1 MLHNFRCKLY
11 IKRNLFFSKKVL
23 EQLKRIFHSCD
34 SLENETYIMSLSLRH
49 MTRTMH
55 NSYRQAKFL
64 LSCPS
69 LKGCPEDLGYEVVFA
84 GRSNAGKSSA
94 INTLTEQKKLAKV
107 SRTPG
112 RTQHLVFF
120 ELDEQRRLVD
130 LPGYGYAK
138 VPDKVKQRWHLDMSE
153 YFDNRKCLRAAIL
166 VMDCR
171 HPLKPFDEMMLQW
184 CVNNDVATNILLTK
198 SDKLKKGAASSTKL
212 KVIKS
217 LEDLPNVNVQ
227 LFSSLKKLGISEL
240 CQYLD
245 KVFEFSN
252 ES

>member
-1 MLHNFRCKLY
+1 MYNF
-11 IKRNLFFSKKVL
+11 
-23 EQLKRIFHSCD
+23 
-34 SLENETYIMSLSLRH
+34 
-49 MTRTMH
+49 
-55 NSYRQAKFL
+55 YRQAKFL

-69 LKGCPEDLGYEVVFA
+69 LKGCPIDIGYEVIFA

-120 ELDEQRRLVD
+120 DLGDDRRLVD

-138 VPDKVKQRWHLDMSE
+138 VPDSVKQDWHQNMSE
-153 YFDNRKCLRAAIL
+153 YFDNRQCIKAAIL

-171 HPLKPFDEMMLQW
+171 HPFKPFDQMMLDW
-184 CVNNDVATNILLTK
+184 CVNSKVPIHILLTK
-198 SDKLKKGAASSTKL
+198 SDKLKRGAASAAKLSAL
-212 KVIKS
+212 KVVKN
-217 LEDLPNVNVQ
+217 LPSVSVQ
-227 LFSSLKKLGISEL
+227 LFSSLKKVGVSEL
-240 CQYLD
+240 SHYLNQ
-245 KVFEFSN
+245 VFEMSD

>member
-1 MLHNFRCKLY
+1 MHNF
-11 IKRNLFFSKKVL
+11 
-23 EQLKRIFHSCD
+23 
-34 SLENETYIMSLSLRH
+34 
-49 MTRTMH
+49 
-55 NSYRQAKFL
+55 YRQAKFL

-69 LKGCPEDLGYEVVFA
+69 LKGCPIDSGYEVIFA

-120 ELDEQRRLVD
+120 DLGDDRRLVD

-138 VPDKVKQRWHLDMSE
+138 VPDSVKQDWHQNMSE
-153 YFDNRKCLRAAIL
+153 YFDNRQCIKAAIL

-171 HPLKPFDEMMLQW
+171 HPFKPFDQMMLDW
-184 CVNNDVATNILLTK
+184 CVNSKVPIHILLTK
-198 SDKLKKGAASSTKL
+198 SDKLKRGAASAAKLSAL
-212 KVIKS
+212 KVVK
-217 LEDLPNVNVQ
+217 DLPSVSVQ
-227 LFSSLKKLGISEL
+227 LFSSLKKVGVSEL
-240 CQYLD
+240 SHYLNQVLEMSD
-245 KVFEFSN
+245 

>member
-1 MLHNFRCKLY
+1 M
-11 IKRNLFFSKKVL
+11 
-23 EQLKRIFHSCD
+23 Q
-34 SLENETYIMSLSLRH
+34 
-49 MTRTMH
+49 
-55 NSYRQAKFL
+55 NSYRKAKFL

-69 LKGCPEDLGYEVVFA
+69 LKGCPDDNGYEVIFA

-94 INTLTEQKKLAKV
+94 INTLTEQTKLAKV

-138 VPDKVKQRWHLDMSE
+138 VPDAVKQKWNQNMSE
-153 YFDNRKCLRAAIL
+153 YFDNRNCLKGAIL

-184 CVNNDVATNILLTK
+184 CINSDIDTNILLTK

-212 KVIKS
+212 AVKNAVKDI
-217 LEDLPNVNVQ
+217 PNINVQ
-227 LFSSLKKLGISEL
+227 LFSSLKKEGVSEL
-240 CQYLD
+240 CKYLD
-245 KVFEFSN
+245 KIFELNN

>member
-1 MLHNFRCKLY
+1 M
-11 IKRNLFFSKKVL
+11 
-23 EQLKRIFHSCD
+23 Q
-34 SLENETYIMSLSLRH
+34 
-49 MTRTMH
+49 
-55 NSYRQAKFL
+55 NSYRKAKFL

-69 LKGCPEDLGYEVVFA
+69 LKGCPDDNGYEVIFA

-138 VPDKVKQRWHLDMSE
+138 VPDAVKQKWNQNMSE
-153 YFDNRKCLRAAIL
+153 YFDNRNCLKGAIL

-184 CVNNDVATNILLTK
+184 CINSDIDTNILLTK

-212 KVIKS
+212 AVKNAVK
-217 LEDLPNVNVQ
+217 EFPNINVQ
-227 LFSSLKKLGISEL
+227 LFSSLKKEGASEL
-240 CQYLD
+240 CKYLD
-245 KVFEFSN
+245 KIFELNN

>member
-1 MLHNFRCKLY
+1 M
-11 IKRNLFFSKKVL
+11 
-23 EQLKRIFHSCD
+23 Q
-34 SLENETYIMSLSLRH
+34 
-49 MTRTMH
+49 
-55 NSYRQAKFL
+55 NSYRKAKFL

-69 LKGCPEDLGYEVVFA
+69 LKGCPDDNGYEVIFA

-138 VPDKVKQRWHLDMSE
+138 VPDAVKQKWNQNMSE
-153 YFDNRKCLRAAIL
+153 YFDNRNCLKGAIL

-184 CVNNDVATNILLTK
+184 CINNDVDTNILLTK

-212 KVIKS
+212 AVKNAVKEI
-217 LEDLPNVNVQ
+217 PNINVQ
-227 LFSSLKKLGISEL
+227 LFSSLKKEGVSEL
-240 CQYLD
+240 CKYLD
-245 KVFEFSN
+245 KIFELNN

>member
-1 MLHNFRCKLY
+1 M
-11 IKRNLFFSKKVL
+11 
-23 EQLKRIFHSCD
+23 Q
-34 SLENETYIMSLSLRH
+34 
-49 MTRTMH
+49 
-55 NSYRQAKFL
+55 NSYRKAKFL

-69 LKGCPEDLGYEVVFA
+69 LKGCPDDNGYEVIFA

-138 VPDKVKQRWHLDMSE
+138 VPDAVKQKWNQNMSE
-153 YFDNRKCLRAAIL
+153 YFDNRNCLKGAIL

-184 CVNNDVATNILLTK
+184 CINNDVDTNILLTK

-212 KVIKS
+212 AVKNAVKEI
-217 LEDLPNVNVQ
+217 PNINVQ
-227 LFSSLKKLGISEL
+227 LFSSLKKEGISEL
-240 CQYLD
+240 CKYLD
-245 KVFEFSN
+245 KIFELNN

>member
-1 MLHNFRCKLY
+1 M
-11 IKRNLFFSKKVL
+11 
-23 EQLKRIFHSCD
+23 Q
-34 SLENETYIMSLSLRH
+34 
-49 MTRTMH
+49 
-55 NSYRQAKFL
+55 NSYRKAKFL

-69 LKGCPEDLGYEVVFA
+69 LKGCPDDNGYEVIFA

-138 VPDKVKQRWHLDMSE
+138 VPDAVKQKWNQNMSE
-153 YFDNRKCLRAAIL
+153 YFDNRNCLKGAIL

-184 CVNNDVATNILLTK
+184 CINNDVDTNILLTK

-212 KVIKS
+212 AVKNAVKDIQ
-217 LEDLPNVNVQ
+217 NINVQ
-227 LFSSLKKLGISEL
+227 LFSSLKKEGVSEL

-245 KVFEFSN
+245 KIFELNN

>member
-1 MLHNFRCKLY
+1 M
-11 IKRNLFFSKKVL
+11 
-23 EQLKRIFHSCD
+23 Q
-34 SLENETYIMSLSLRH
+34 
-49 MTRTMH
+49 
-55 NSYRQAKFL
+55 NSYRKAKFL

-69 LKGCPEDLGYEVVFA
+69 LKGCPDDNGYEVIFA

-120 ELDEQRRLVD
+120 ELDEHRRLVD

-138 VPDKVKQRWHLDMSE
+138 VPDAVKQKWNQNMSE
-153 YFDNRKCLRAAIL
+153 YFDNRNCLKGAIL

-184 CVNNDVATNILLTK
+184 CINNDVDTNILLTK

-212 KVIKS
+212 AVKNAVKDI
-217 LEDLPNVNVQ
+217 PNINVQ
-227 LFSSLKKLGISEL
+227 LFSSLKKEGVSEL
-240 CQYLD
+240 CKYLD
-245 KVFEFSN
+245 KIFELNN

>member
-1 MLHNFRCKLY
+1 M
-11 IKRNLFFSKKVL
+11 
-23 EQLKRIFHSCD
+23 Q
-34 SLENETYIMSLSLRH
+34 
-49 MTRTMH
+49 
-55 NSYRQAKFL
+55 NSYRKAKFL

-69 LKGCPEDLGYEVVFA
+69 LKGCPDDNGYEVIFA

-138 VPDKVKQRWHLDMSE
+138 VPDAVKQKWNQNMSE
-153 YFDNRKCLRAAIL
+153 YFDNRNCLKGAIL

-184 CVNNDVATNILLTK
+184 CINNDVDTNILLTK

-212 KVIKS
+212 AVRNAVKDI
-217 LEDLPNVNVQ
+217 PNINVQ
-227 LFSSLKKLGISEL
+227 LFSSLKKEGVSEL
-240 CQYLD
+240 CKYLD
-245 KVFEFSN
+245 KIFELNN

>member
-1 MLHNFRCKLY
+1 
-11 IKRNLFFSKKVL
+11 
-23 EQLKRIFHSCD
+23 
-34 SLENETYIMSLSLRH
+34 
-49 MTRTMH
+49 MH

-69 LKGCPEDLGYEVVFA
+69 LKGCPNDSGYEVIFA

-120 ELDEQRRLVD
+120 ELDNERRLVD

-138 VPDKVKQRWHLDMSE
+138 VPDSVKRDWHKNMSQ
-153 YFDNRKCLRAAIL
+153 YFDNRKCIKAAIL

-171 HPLKPFDEMMLQW
+171 HPLKPFDQMMLEW
-184 CVNNDVATNILLTK
+184 CINSKVPVNILLTK
-198 SDKLKKGAASSTKL
+198 SDKLKKGAASSARLSVMKAV
-212 KVIKS
+212 KDFPS
-217 LEDLPNVNVQ
+217 VNVQ
-227 LFSSLKKLGISEL
+227 LFSSLKKEGVPEL
-240 CQYLD
+240 CKYLD
-245 KVFEFSN
+245 EVFEMNN

>member
-1 MLHNFRCKLY
+1 MHNF
-11 IKRNLFFSKKVL
+11 
-23 EQLKRIFHSCD
+23 
-34 SLENETYIMSLSLRH
+34 
-49 MTRTMH
+49 
-55 NSYRQAKFL
+55 YRQAKFL

-69 LKGCPEDLGYEVVFA
+69 LKGCPIDIGYEVIFA

-120 ELDEQRRLVD
+120 DLGDDRRLVD

-138 VPDKVKQRWHLDMSE
+138 VPDSVKQDWHQNMSE
-153 YFDNRKCLRAAIL
+153 YFDNRQCIKAAIL

-171 HPLKPFDEMMLQW
+171 HPFKPFDQMMLDW
-184 CVNNDVATNILLTK
+184 CVNSKVPIHILLTK
-198 SDKLKKGAASSTKL
+198 SDKLKRGAASAAKLSAL
-212 KVIKS
+212 KVVK
-217 LEDLPNVNVQ
+217 DLPSVSVQ
-227 LFSSLKKLGISEL
+227 LFSSLKKIGVSEL
-240 CQYLD
+240 SHYLNQ
-245 KVFEFSN
+245 VFEMSD

>member
-1 MLHNFRCKLY
+1 M
-11 IKRNLFFSKKVL
+11 
-23 EQLKRIFHSCD
+23 Q
-34 SLENETYIMSLSLRH
+34 
-49 MTRTMH
+49 
-55 NSYRQAKFL
+55 NSYRKAKFL

-69 LKGCPEDLGYEVVFA
+69 LKGCPDDNGYEVIFA

-138 VPDKVKQRWHLDMSE
+138 VPDAVKQKWNQNMSE
-153 YFDNRKCLRAAIL
+153 YFDNRNCLKGAIL

-184 CVNNDVATNILLTK
+184 CINSDIDTNILLTK

-212 KVIKS
+212 AVKNAVK
-217 LEDLPNVNVQ
+217 EFPNINVQ
-227 LFSSLKKLGISEL
+227 LFSSLRKEGVSEL
-240 CQYLD
+240 CKYLD
-245 KVFEFSN
+245 KIFELNN

>member
-1 MLHNFRCKLY
+1 MHNF
-11 IKRNLFFSKKVL
+11 
-23 EQLKRIFHSCD
+23 
-34 SLENETYIMSLSLRH
+34 
-49 MTRTMH
+49 
-55 NSYRQAKFL
+55 YRQAKFL

-69 LKGCPEDLGYEVVFA
+69 LKGCPIDSGYEVIFA

-120 ELDEQRRLVD
+120 DLGHDRRLVD

-138 VPDKVKQRWHLDMSE
+138 VPDSVKQNWHQNMSE
-153 YFDNRKCLRAAIL
+153 YFDNRQCIKAAIL

-171 HPLKPFDEMMLQW
+171 HPFKPFDQMMLDW
-184 CVNNDVATNILLTK
+184 CVNSKVPIHILLTK
-198 SDKLKKGAASSTKL
+198 SDKLKRGAASAAKLSAL
-212 KVIKS
+212 KVVK
-217 LEDLPNVNVQ
+217 DLPSVSVQ
-227 LFSSLKKLGISEL
+227 LFSSLKKVGVSEL
-240 CQYLD
+240 SHYLNQ
-245 KVFEFSN
+245 VFEMSD

>member
-1 MLHNFRCKLY
+1 
-11 IKRNLFFSKKVL
+11 
-23 EQLKRIFHSCD
+23 
-34 SLENETYIMSLSLRH
+34 
-49 MTRTMH
+49 MH

-69 LKGCPEDLGYEVVFA
+69 LKGCPNDSGYEVIFA

-120 ELDEQRRLVD
+120 ELDNERRLVD

-138 VPDKVKQRWHLDMSE
+138 VPDSVKRDWHQNMSQ
-153 YFDNRKCLRAAIL
+153 YFENRTCIKAAIL

-171 HPLKPFDEMMLQW
+171 HPLKPFDQMMLEW
-184 CVNNDVATNILLTK
+184 CINSKVPVNILLTK
-198 SDKLKKGAASSTKL
+198 SDKLKKGAASSARLSVMKAV
-212 KVIKS
+212 KDSPSI
-217 LEDLPNVNVQ
+217 NVQ
-227 LFSSLKKLGISEL
+227 LFSSLKKEGVPEL
-240 CQYLD
+240 CTYLD
-245 KVFEFSN
+245 KIFEMSN
-252 ES
+252 EG

>member
-1 MLHNFRCKLY
+1 M
-11 IKRNLFFSKKVL
+11 
-23 EQLKRIFHSCD
+23 Q
-34 SLENETYIMSLSLRH
+34 
-49 MTRTMH
+49 
-55 NSYRQAKFL
+55 NSYRKAKFL

-69 LKGCPEDLGYEVVFA
+69 LKGCPDDNGYEVIFA

-138 VPDKVKQRWHLDMSE
+138 VPDAVKQKWNQNMSE
-153 YFDNRKCLRAAIL
+153 YFDNRNCLKGAIL

-184 CVNNDVATNILLTK
+184 CINSDIDTNILLTK

-212 KVIKS
+212 AVKNAVKDIS
-217 LEDLPNVNVQ
+217 NINVQ
-227 LFSSLKKLGISEL
+227 LFSSLKKEGVSEL
-240 CQYLD
+240 CKYLD
-245 KVFEFSN
+245 KIFELNN

>member
-1 MLHNFRCKLY
+1 M
-11 IKRNLFFSKKVL
+11 
-23 EQLKRIFHSCD
+23 Q
-34 SLENETYIMSLSLRH
+34 
-49 MTRTMH
+49 
-55 NSYRQAKFL
+55 NSYRKAKFL

-69 LKGCPEDLGYEVVFA
+69 LKGCPDDNGYEVIFA

-138 VPDKVKQRWHLDMSE
+138 VPDAVKQKWNQNMSE
-153 YFDNRKCLRAAIL
+153 YFDNRNCLKGAIL

-184 CVNNDVATNILLTK
+184 CINSDLDTNILLTK

-212 KVIKS
+212 AVKNAVKEI
-217 LEDLPNVNVQ
+217 PNINVQ
-227 LFSSLKKLGISEL
+227 LFSSLKKEGVSEL
-240 CQYLD
+240 CKYLD
-245 KVFEFSN
+245 KIFELNN

>member
-1 MLHNFRCKLY
+1 M
-11 IKRNLFFSKKVL
+11 
-23 EQLKRIFHSCD
+23 Q
-34 SLENETYIMSLSLRH
+34 
-49 MTRTMH
+49 
-55 NSYRQAKFL
+55 NSYRKAKFL

-69 LKGCPEDLGYEVVFA
+69 LKGCPDDNGYEVIFA

-120 ELDEQRRLVD
+120 GLDEQRRLVD

-138 VPDKVKQRWHLDMSE
+138 VPDAVKQKWNQNMSE
-153 YFDNRKCLRAAIL
+153 YFDNRNCLKGAIL

-184 CVNNDVATNILLTK
+184 CINNDIDTNILLTK

-212 KVIKS
+212 AVKNAVK
-217 LEDLPNVNVQ
+217 EFPNINVQ
-227 LFSSLKKLGISEL
+227 LFSSLKKEGVSEL
-240 CQYLD
+240 CKYLD
-245 KVFEFSN
+245 KIFELNN

>member
-1 MLHNFRCKLY
+1 M
-11 IKRNLFFSKKVL
+11 
-23 EQLKRIFHSCD
+23 Q
-34 SLENETYIMSLSLRH
+34 
-49 MTRTMH
+49 
-55 NSYRQAKFL
+55 NSYRKAKFL

-69 LKGCPEDLGYEVVFA
+69 LKDCPDDNGYEVIFA

-138 VPDKVKQRWHLDMSE
+138 VPDAIKQKWNQNMSE
-153 YFDNRKCLRAAIL
+153 YFDNRNCLKGAIL

-184 CVNNDVATNILLTK
+184 CINNDVDTNILLTK

-212 KVIKS
+212 AVKNAVKDI
-217 LEDLPNVNVQ
+217 PNINVQ
-227 LFSSLKKLGISEL
+227 LFSSLKKEGVSEL

-245 KVFEFSN
+245 KIFKLNN

>member
-1 MLHNFRCKLY
+1 
-11 IKRNLFFSKKVL
+11 
-23 EQLKRIFHSCD
+23 
-34 SLENETYIMSLSLRH
+34 
-49 MTRTMH
+49 MH

-69 LKGCPEDLGYEVVFA
+69 LKGCPNDSGYEVIFA

-107 SRTPG
+107 RRTPG

-120 ELDEQRRLVD
+120 ELDNERRLVD

-138 VPDKVKQRWHLDMSE
+138 VPDSVKRDWHQNMSQ
-153 YFDNRKCLRAAIL
+153 YFDNRKCIKAAIL

-171 HPLKPFDEMMLQW
+171 HPLKPFDQMMLEW
-184 CVNNDVATNILLTK
+184 CVNSKVSVNILLTK
-198 SDKLKKGAASSTKL
+198 SDKLKKGAASSARLSVMKAV
-212 KVIKS
+212 KDFPS
-217 LEDLPNVNVQ
+217 VNVQ
-227 LFSSLKKLGISEL
+227 LFSSLKKEGVPEL
-240 CQYLD
+240 CMYLD
-245 KVFEFSN
+245 EVFEMNN

>member
-1 MLHNFRCKLY
+1 M
-11 IKRNLFFSKKVL
+11 
-23 EQLKRIFHSCD
+23 Q
-34 SLENETYIMSLSLRH
+34 
-49 MTRTMH
+49 
-55 NSYRQAKFL
+55 NSYRKAKFL

-69 LKGCPEDLGYEVVFA
+69 LKGCPDDNGYEVIFA

-138 VPDKVKQRWHLDMSE
+138 VPDAVKQKWNQNMSE
-153 YFDNRKCLRAAIL
+153 YFDNRKCLKGAIL

-184 CVNNDVATNILLTK
+184 CINSDIDTNILLTK

-212 KVIKS
+212 AVKNAVK
-217 LEDLPNVNVQ
+217 EFPNINVQ
-227 LFSSLKKLGISEL
+227 LFSSLKKEGVSEL
-240 CQYLD
+240 CKYLD
-245 KVFEFSN
+245 KIFELNN